1 MTSEFVHLHNHTDY
15 SLLDAAQSVEMMCD
29 RVAELGMDSIAV
41 TEHGNLFSMIPFYK
55 EARKK
60 GVKPIIGCEVYVSIG
75 DHTVRKRIPGQ
86 GFGYHHLVLIAQ
98 NETGYR
104 NLIKLVSIG
113 YLNGFYYRP
122 RVDKKLLKQYNE
134 GLICTSACLKGEVTE
149 YAYLGDYENAKKA
162 ALEYSEIFPDN
173 FYLEIQNHNIPEEI
187 AAHSIL
193 KKLSNELNLPL
204 IATNDCHYARRE
216 HWEAHDILFCLGTQK
231 MRNDTNRQKYEPEQ
245 FYIKSQD
252 EMFNTFKDFPGA
264 LENTRKIADL
274 CDLDIPMGTLFLP
287 KFPIPNDTGTDD
299 PNEYLKQL
307 CRIGI
312 REKYPKITEEINH
325 RLEFELGVIKKMG
338 YAGYFLIVMDF
349 VRYAKDKQI
358 PVGPGRGS
366 AASSLVAYATG
377 ITDVDPIKYNLLFER
392 FLNPDRI
399 SMPDIDIDFCM
410 DGRQKVIDYIKDRY
424 GESSVSQII
433 TFGRMK
439 AKLVVRD
446 VGRVLGMSYDEV
458 DRIAKLIPEDLKMT
472 LDKAIKMNKDLS
484 GISKKDELHKNLIE
498 YSRILEG
505 LHRHSSVHAAGVV
518 ITPGPLTDYIPL
530 YKSPSAGEVTT
541 QVDMNGLEDLGLLKM
556 DFLGLRTLTVID
568 KAIRMICENH
578 NEKIDIEKL
587 ELTDKKTFKIFASGK
602 TVGIFQFESGRMR
615 DYLKKL
621 NPTCIEDLIAMNA
634 LHRPGPM
641 ENIPEFIDRKHGK
654 KKITYLHPSLEP
666 LLKETH
672 GIIVYQEQVMQIAS
686 EVAGFSLAEADKMRR
701 AMGKKKADEMAA
713 VKVDFVEGAEEKGFS
728 RKLATEIFDL
738 VERFA
743 QYGFNKSH
751 STAYAIVAYRT
762 GWLKAHY
769 PAEFLA
775 AAMTTE
781 MNKTKSVVSLIE
793 EAKSMGIAILP
804 PDVNASKA
812 DFTAIDEKTI
822 AYGLAAIKNVGYKI
836 SDEIDKAREKTK
848 LFTSVFD
855 LCKYFPSGIL
865 NKKVLESLI
874 LSGACDS
881 LSGNREQCLEVVDTA
896 LKFGQDYQN
905 HESNNQ
911 ANLFG
916 GNESEIVIEPQ
927 LPDVQKWT
935 QNELLA
941 KEKEILGFYLTG
953 DPLADYN
960 EDIMEFSNFNVSANR
975 QNIAAELRAGGII
988 TDIKVK
994 YDKKNNPWAIV
1005 FISNNLGKV
1014 EVFTF
1019 SSIYEKYSQ
1028 LLEKDKLI
1036 FVIGNPS
1043 NRSNADDDVT
1053 KIIAEELFPLEQTR
1067 RRLSNTINVRLNI
1080 EKDNNQLLNNLK
1092 EIALKSAGNCGFIL
1106 HLAGVGS
1113 SQKIRAGKLRV
1124 THDKSFIST
1133 LREMVGEKNVWIN

>member
-15 SLLDAAQSVEMMCD
+15 SLLDAAQSVEMMCG
-29 RVAELGMDSIAV
+29 RVSELGMDSIAV

-60 GVKPIIGCEVYVSIG
+60 GIKPIIGCEVYVSMG
-75 DHTVRKRIPGQ
+75 DHTVKKRIPGK

-149 YAYLGDYENAKKA
+149 YAYLGDYENAKRA
-162 ALEYSEIFPDN
+162 ALEYSEIFPDK
-173 FYLEIQNHNIPEEI
+173 FYIEIQNHKIPEEI

-193 KKLSNELNLPL
+193 KKLSMDLDIPL
-204 IATNDCHYARRE
+204 IATNDCHYAKRE

-231 MRNDTNRQKYEPEQ
+231 KRSDINRQKYEPEQ

-252 EMFNTFKDFPGA
+252 EMFKTFKDFPGA
-264 LENTRKIADL
+264 LENTRKITDM
-274 CDLDIPMGTLFLP
+274 CDLEIPMGTLFLP
-287 KFPIPNDTGTDD
+287 NFPIPDNSGTEDPDEYLRQICKIGIQEKYSIITDD
-299 PNEYLKQL
+299 
-307 CRIGI
+307 
-312 REKYPKITEEINH
+312 INH
-325 RLEFELGVIKKMG
+325 RLDFELSVIKKMG

-349 VRYAKDKQI
+349 VRYAKGNQI
-358 PVGPGRGS
+358 SVGPGRGS
-366 AASSLVAYATG
+366 AAGSLVAYTTG
-377 ITDVDPIKYNLLFER
+377 ITDVDPIRYNLLFER

-410 DGRQKVIDYIKDRY
+410 EGRQKVIDYIKDRY
-424 GESSVSQII
+424 GDTSVSQII

-439 AKLVVRD
+439 AKLVIRD

-458 DRIAKLIPEDLKMT
+458 DKIAKLIPDDLKMT
-472 LDKAIKMNKDLS
+472 LDKAIKINKDLS
-484 GISKKDELHKNLIE
+484 KIAKKDDLHKNLIE

-505 LHRHSSVHAAGVV
+505 LNRHSSVHAAGVV
-518 ITPGPLTDYIPL
+518 ITPGPLTDFIPL

-568 KAIRMICENH
+568 KTIRMIKDNH
-578 NEKIDIEKL
+578 NIAVDIEKL
-587 ELTDKKTFKIFASGK
+587 DLTDEATFKLFASGK
-602 TVGIFQFESGRMR
+602 TVGIFQFESGGMR

-621 NPTCIEDLIAMNA
+621 KPTCIEDLIAMNA
-634 LHRPGPM
+634 LYRPGPM
-641 ENIPEFIDRKHGK
+641 ENIPEFIQRKHGK
-654 KKITYLHPSLEP
+654 KQIKYLHQSLEQ
-666 LLKETH
+666 LLNETY

-713 VKVDFVEGAEEKGFS
+713 VKVDFVNGAEERGYS
-728 RKLATEIFDL
+728 RKLSTEIFDL

-743 QYGFNKSH
+743 KYGFNKSH

-775 AAMTTE
+775 ATMTTE
-781 MNKTKSVVSLIE
+781 MNDTKRVVSLIDE
-793 EAKSMGIAILP
+793 TQTMGITILP
-804 PDVNASKA
+804 PDVNTSKA
-812 DFTAIDEKTI
+812 QFTAIDNTTI
-822 AYGLAAIKNVGYKI
+822 SYGLAAIKNVGYKV
-836 SDEIDKAREKTK
+836 SKEIANEREKNGNYSSI
-848 LFTSVFD
+848 FAMS
-855 LCKYFPSGIL
+855 KYFSSGVL

-881 LSGNREQCLEVVDTA
+881 LPGYRAQCFEVVDSA
-896 LKFGQDYQN
+896 LKFGQDFQI
-905 HESNNQ
+905 HANNDQ
-911 ANLFG
+911 ASLFG
-916 GNESEIVIEPQ
+916 ANESDIVIEPT
-927 LPDVQKWT
+927 LPDIPEWS
-935 QNELLA
+935 QNDLLA

-953 DPLADYN
+953 DPLEEYN
-960 EDIMEFSNFNVSANR
+960 DDIQEFSNIIGMNNHLNGRS
-975 QNIAAELRAGGII
+975 ELKTGGII
-988 TDIKVK
+988 TDIKVR

-1005 FISNNLGKV
+1005 FLSNNSFKA
-1014 EVFTF
+1014 EVFVF
-1019 SSIYEKYSQ
+1019 SSVYEKYTA
-1028 LLEKDKLI
+1028 LLEKDGMI
-1036 FVIGNPS
+1036 FVSGNPS
-1043 NRSNADDDVT
+1043 NRSNSDDDII
-1053 KIIAEELFPLEQTR
+1053 KIIAEEIIPLEQTR
-1067 RRLSNTINVRLNI
+1067 RRLSRNINIKL
-1080 EKDNNQLLNNLK
+1080 DSNNDQKKLLSDLK
-1092 EIALKSAGNCGFIL
+1092 ELAIQNSGTCSLIL
-1106 HLAGVGS
+1106 HLSGEQT
-1113 SQKIRAGKLRV
+1113 SQKIKAGQIRV
-1124 THDKSFIST
+1124 SHSKPFISQ
-1133 LREMVGEKNVWIN
+1133 LREMVGEKNVWIS